1 MSLGLKYVA
10 LGDSV
15 NAVLQE
21 TYNLYLTHFS
31 NYLKKYCQDFNSN
44 VLMALKI
51 EVQTLTINFCSSVD
65 PLWICMKSKYPKSRK
80 IQNRITSFEFM
91 SPFHWNIAILNN
103 VLFLIFVYVL
113 ILVMFWFWWC
123 LFLFRECYSSLIPAL
138 HYFCSDANI
147 YFSSAR
153 HLLMFFKNKLI
164 DVYCN
169 GFLPDIYWC
178 FWKKLIVGVSWNIF
192 TCVEFPRCK
201 HKYLLQ
207 WTPWGPSGRW
217 KLPIFS
223 NILLHCGTL
232 TNVTRGESLQ
242 NTNGIKNDPHPL
254 EDSCRN
260 GFWGHFQLKMSK
272 QI

>member
-123 LFLFRECYSSLIPAL
+123 FDFGDV
-138 HYFCSDANI
+138 YFCFVNVFQALSLPYVI
-147 YFSSAR
+147 SVQTQTSIF
-153 HLLMFFKNKLI
+153 L
-164 DVYCN
+164 
-169 GFLPDIYWC
+169 LPDIYWC
-178 FWKKLIVGVSWNIF
+178 FSKTILPMLIAMFI
-192 TCVEFPRCK
+192 
-201 HKYLLQ
+201 
-207 WTPWGPSGRW
+207 
-217 KLPIFS
+217 
-223 NILLHCGTL
+223 
-232 TNVTRGESLQ
+232 NVYQFINVL
-242 NTNGIKNDPHPL
+242 
-254 EDSCRN
+254 
-260 GFWGHFQLKMSK
+260 
-272 QI
+272 

>member
-44 VLMALKI
+44 ILMALKI

-103 VLFLIFVYVL
+103 VFFLIFVYVL

-138 HYFCSDANI
+138 TWFLFRRKHILFIDAFQKQI
-147 YFSSAR
+147 YQCLLQCFSTKY
-153 HLLMFFKNKLI
+153 LLMFLEENQ
-164 DVYCN
+164 VSV
-169 GFLPDIYWC
+169 FLEMC
-178 FWKKLIVGVSWNIF
+178 LLVSSF
-192 TCVEFPRCK
+192 
-201 HKYLLQ
+201 L
-207 WTPWGPSGRW
+207 GA
-217 KLPIFS
+217 
-223 NILLHCGTL
+223 
-232 TNVTRGESLQ
+232 
-242 NTNGIKNDPHPL
+242 NTNIHSLGGVPENCQFSPI
-254 EDSCRN
+254 SYCTV
-260 GFWGHFQLKMSK
+260 GH
-272 QI
+272 